1 MSHVAESYARFAEL
15 EAAGVSAIYETWGL
29 GVADDEEVQAL
40 IAALPRGKQQP
51 NLVFAAVRS
60 LGKPLVGYGEFRDRL
75 VSDWVEV
82 VPVILSRSTQTN
94 EAGRC
99 ATLLPQL
106 AAIDGPVALLE
117 VGASAGLCLYPDR
130 YSYRYQSAVGITTV
144 DPPGGPSPMVLD
156 CELLGP
162 ANVPVRVPDVVWRAG
177 VDLNPLDVADP
188 ATLAWLELLIWPEHD
203 ERRKRLHAAAGI
215 VAADPPQLVAG
226 DLNIE
231 VAELV
236 SQAPEDATLVLFHSA
251 VLVYLTPEERSRFVD
266 QVSSLD
272 VVWLSN
278 EGTRVLPE
286 VTMRVPAGVEPG
298 GDFVLARNGEPVALT
313 GPHGQHYRT
322 LQTP

>member
-15 EAAGVSAIYETWGL
+15 EAAGVSAIYEQWGL
-29 GVADDEEVQAL
+29 GVAGDEEVQAL
-40 IAALPRGKQQP
+40 IATLPRGKQQP

-60 LGKPLVGYGEFRDRL
+60 LGTPLVGYDEFRDRL
-75 VSDWVEV
+75 LSGWADV

-99 ATLLPQL
+99 ATLLQQL

-117 VGASAGLCLYPDR
+117 VGASAGICLYPDR
-130 YSYRYQSAVGITTV
+130 YSYRYQSAAGITTV
-144 DPPGGPSPMVLD
+144 NPPSGPSPVVLD
-156 CELLGP
+156 CDLLGP
-162 ANVPVRVPDVVWRAG
+162 ASVPARVPDVVWRAG
-177 VDLNPLDVADP
+177 VDLNPLNIADP
-188 ATLAWLELLIWPEHD
+188 ATLAWLEMLIWPEHE
-203 ERRKRLHAAAGI
+203 ERRKRLHAAARI
-215 VAADPPQLVAG
+215 VAADPPLLVAG

-236 SQAPEDATLVLFHSA
+236 SQAPDDATLVLFHSA
-251 VLVYLTPEERSRFVD
+251 VLVYLAPEERSRFVD

-272 VVWLSN
+272 VLWLSN
-278 EGTRVLPE
+278 EGTRVLPD
-286 VTMRVPAGVEPG
+286 VTMRIPSGLAPG

-322 LQTP
+322 LPTH